1 MSRCHDSCCQPDPG
15 IYAVVL
21 SRRQVR
27 ATRTPHT
34 CAECGREIPAG
45 SSCQSMAALVDGE
58 FYTEHRHH
66 PYDPACYGYLP
77 YDD

>member
-1 MSRCHDSCCQPDPG
+1 
-15 IYAVVL
+15 
-21 SRRQVR
+21 
-27 ATRTPHT
+27 
-34 CAECGREIPAG
+34 
-45 SSCQSMAALVDGE
+45 MAALVDGE